1 MAEMNSTNLN
11 QTKNPDEEDSQFNRL
26 YDEVF
31 GITDKQTELE
41 PIQKEESQFDRLY
54 NEVFTP
60 QESLEEPTQK
70 TIAEGFE
77 EELSLDKWK
86 NSFKQSIASPLQ
98 GLKETADVFGY
109 KKTAE
114 FLNSISPEVDEN
126 YESAGYR
133 FMNPKEDDFNILG
146 FSPQYFPRAIAEQAG
161 QLAGSIAT
169 SVAGAAIGT
178 GLGGRF
184 GPKGAA
190 IGSAIGR
197 YGGPFLFEAM
207 QIAGP
212 TIRERAKNNGREE
225 PTWDD
230 ITGGLATAAG
240 SGALNALAQKFLPGG
255 DAAVEPLIKRLITSG
270 AAEGGTEGLQ
280 ALLQQ
285 AGGTA
290 FTEAGLKLELKQA
303 IGEGLIGVGAGTGA
317 TAIEA
322 GASNIIEK
330 VKGKKETEIVEDVE
344 ATKPTISV
352 PATTGPL
359 AIREGET
366 QEQYQERIDNLP
378 LEEKQTFEKELPSP
392 VIEEEKKG
400 RVQVAVPTAVRAE
413 EEAELTA
420 KLAAKRKEEASKLFV
435 KPESITPTLEVM
447 EAEALKEDQRK
458 DKIITGTEVDPT
470 KTATER
476 LKNKREELQQKNI
489 PSRALEVVEN
499 QIDQAKPSAIPAAKT
514 ADDILAEKR
523 EFFDRQDIEPIT
535 IDDTELSN
543 LKKVADNSADDSII
557 GDLKN
562 KGYIYEVED
571 QIVITE
577 PARRAMGPD
586 APPSERDRLREIRD
600 QFEVSDR
607 QLNETTNEQLVAGIR
622 VSNSVIPRLEGIK
635 RERAEATRARMQE
648 ELLRRSQTPVESK
661 AGPRFVIDQMALTG
675 IGNIF
680 DATTFVANK
689 IDTARQARRD
699 VRMNYVNPE
708 TGKSLQVTGF
718 NKGQRKIQV
727 YDESADANQ
736 EIPIGDLVSGKGYLE
751 VFSKAESRSRKGEEI
766 NEPITRQYDPI
777 PVQAREG
784 EVEIADIESTP
795 LTEEGFT
802 AVEGNENEAGRKK
815 RILDQADA
823 TNGGN
828 FLSNMVKKGGTKSKI
843 AGLILK
849 AGFGN
854 ANIRVGRFGITSDE
868 NKRFAGVYRP
878 DTNEILI
885 NLDEKDSYTD
895 QDGNHD
901 VESTLLHE
909 LGHAAFVNKLAN
921 KEALDPAESKALR
934 DLTDIYNNFNKK
946 YKDAGLTGNTKNAL
960 NNLFEFA
967 SEILVNPEV
976 QSLVRDIQPEQ
987 GFLQK
992 ALQYILNF
1000 VQGKEIN
1007 PYNEVSRAWQA
1018 LNTLADKP
1026 RVLPRAETKP
1036 LASTPFAVSME
1047 SMPGASTK
1055 VLGWLHTSSPEVRRE
1070 FHNAFLKAMTNQRTG
1085 ENLIIKAMKD
1095 MGLIDYDVDLS
1106 DPKVSTYIND
1116 ELIQEFNL
1124 TTSVSGFKTKADAE
1138 LFGLI
1143 YGKYALQEAI
1153 SGYAGVQNGPMD
1165 GFSFDYGRPLSKKE
1179 WQDVLR
1185 TIKQTLSNARL
1196 ENAETLTKELFAPYP
1211 TENGYDLVSLGFD
1224 PAITTDILNDIVDN
1238 LSELNARVNPESNGI
1253 VEFKADTLFK
1263 SNDWKKQKK
1272 GQSYEREIK
1281 NTIKQKEGITES
1293 ESRTRS
1299 SDLLKRLDSSLA
1311 PRLRKLYDG
1320 YSARADK
1327 ETKAKVKP
1335 REFRSPALTDTAED
1349 IKSRTIAGTPVGTRS
1364 PTAKKA
1370 TESGVDPNSVIDL
1383 KAARRDPRTYKR
1395 NALLLTQY
1403 PHIAK
1408 EFPELSNRFKE
1419 ISKPLTDIESAIE
1432 QDKIRLNTL
1441 KENLKVELAK
1451 EKGIAKS
1458 KIKGKDIE
1466 DAIAKDNKKTSETL
1480 RPIVNEIK
1488 ELESRIAANKV
1499 EKKGISA
1506 VVNKQLDEYVMAAD
1520 IPIELADKIY
1530 ETMVGV
1536 AKSNLRTLFDLF
1548 PADLIKIAKLWY
1560 DGANILAQEFAGR
1573 FNTNLNRASAV
1584 LAVFSPQK
1592 DWFMNISLA
1601 ERAMEIWNTKQDTEW
1616 DAEMSK
1622 QYLRRAG
1629 DPEEIISDDGTITYE
1644 KGAQPIKN
1652 EDGEIV
1658 GWKNWKDE
1666 QAAAKREEAVLEL
1679 KKMEGKKL
1687 KDLSPRHQS
1696 RFIRMY
1702 AETKFPASYN
1712 MYSPNGTKL
1721 GLAKTDKGAD
1731 KKVAWGGYNTI
1742 DKAIAILSAS
1752 PENEMQVISD
1762 SLGEQHKVRSFY
1774 NNIVDPQNES
1784 GAVTMDTH
1792 AIAALTLMP
1801 LSGASREV
1809 TQNFGGGGTTKSSL
1823 VGANGLYAAFAEA
1836 YRQLAPELSKEFGID
1851 YLPREIQSVT
1861 WEAIRMLFPA
1871 KWKSNKTNVQGV
1883 RDIWKQYEQGTKSIE
1898 QVRNAI
1904 FELAKGKSIARATAE
1919 AKANGEGLGRPDWAT
1934 DTEFG
1939 IDNLGRQRKAD
1950 DTGRL
1955 PEGRRDTDGA
1965 GRSARGR
1972 RGVEP
1977 TTRVVSRP
1985 TEGGEP
1991 GAVLTEFRSPA
2002 SPSESKQFPNSPKKA
2017 YTQALWPRG
2026 LRWVFGKLTKDI
2038 RRVRE
2043 KFKGKKELLKFRMD
2057 TIPVRMKKAA
2067 ERDGVSWDSVSQT
2080 ASKAFAKSPDGP
2092 SIDQLEQATIK
2103 ATDATNEKL
2112 VKYVSRKLTKKESN
2126 AAKRI
2131 QSSEKVSYLE
2141 ALSRV
2146 VDPEKFQQILDYSR
2160 KQFKTEKNVQLLEI
2174 NRANRERAI
2183 KEAQNALNSLPP
2195 NLKGIVLEIRNEIES
2210 LTNGAVRDGII
2221 GADAKI
2227 VLSVNPEGEVIF
2239 TLPKELQ
2246 KSSPRYGLATIE
2258 FSSDLDK
2265 VAYILANDAVKQSK
2279 GAAKFRKA
2287 IEDVGLKL
2295 NDVIAHGVK
2304 VKDALKDLAGGKTPT
2319 KETELSL
2326 PTQEFTGAIPK
2337 VTKTTAETD
2346 TKPQLTKPVSK
2357 VKVEELYW
2365 ASLDKDFLDS
2375 LKLDKDTIDKLVQF
2389 IQNVYKSNRA
2399 DQILEEIG
2407 QPVNPEIAEILG
2419 IDVEDGIVK
2428 TYSRSEAEEI
2438 AVAEKGEDF
2447 FNNLITRFLNDIK
2460 TPNKAFENLAKDLL
2474 MTEDQVLSGIPKIL
2488 KDALKPLDDAGLKYV
2503 ELMAKV
2509 GNSMMNRNMFEEMRD
2524 QLLSMGWAY
2533 DPETWNTDTQGAPP
2547 ADFMSLSEF
2556 DNKDQN
2562 LMRLIPGFMSTF
2574 SKLKVDPLFVRGV
2587 IEEMAPTDVNMS
2599 GINKALNYGNV
2610 IAQLGLTAYD
2620 TIRGTVRQFLGGPL
2634 FLINSGNIISDY
2646 PKAFMTALAAFR
2658 KGSKDPEL
2666 LAYVEKAVSLNLVDQ
2681 NIDIR
2686 RIEDAAKGWNDQD
2699 INTLNGI
2706 DKIIYK
2712 PTKQFLKWMTDFAKR
2727 TFTFPDN
2734 FFRLVIWEAEKMTLR
2749 KAFPNMSENEIDI
2762 LAADRAKESAPT
2774 YDRMISLGE
2783 RLRRPGYQNAIGA
2796 FIGFGAETVRVMG
2809 SSGMLAKQDMM
2820 SGNPTL
2826 KLAGIRRTLGMFTA
2840 YAGLAV
2846 MAKVITNLFGVGD
2859 DEEESLRRG
2868 LKFAKNEDLIIWRNE
2883 KTGELEYVSMSFLN
2897 PFSGFTSGAARA
2909 FRNGYYMDETEDW
2922 HLRVLNSI
2930 ASGFAESF
2938 GGYLDLNVFT
2948 SQLADTLSNKDGRV
2962 WYPSDS
2968 NIVKFGKGMLNI
2980 SEVLIPASLRRLPE
2994 LYNALTDDNKSNVSA
3009 LLNNLAVKSRS
3020 YNPEKGLN
3028 YQLREA
3034 SGKIYGEGGKGGI
3047 NSIFRE
3053 TVLADNITEEEFRA
3067 AYKDANDRL
3076 YKQLYNASVSYKDS
3090 LVLGVSTEK
3099 ADDIVDDVN
3108 FNKEMKEGIRTGIIP
3123 KFNASESTLNLID
3136 KKFPERIEWYNK
3148 IYEEEME
3155 SFNLYRDSM
3164 ML

>member
-60 QESLEEPTQK
+60 QEPVEEPTQK

-98 GLKETADVFGY
+98 GIKETADVFGY
-109 KKTAE
+109 KRTAKTLE
-114 FLNSISPEVDEN
+114 SITPEVDEN
-126 YESAGYR
+126 FESAGYR
-133 FMNPKEDDFNILG
+133 FMNPKEEDYSILG
-146 FSPQYFPRAIAEQAG
+146 FSPQYFPRALVEQAG

-178 GLGGRF
+178 SLGTRL

-190 IGSAIGR
+190 VGGAIGR
-197 YGGPFLFEAM
+197 YGGPFLFEAI

-212 TIRERAKNNGREE
+212 TIRERAKNNDREE

-290 FTEAGLKLELKQA
+290 FTEAGLKLEPKQA
-303 IGEGLIGVGAGTGA
+303 IGEGLIGAGAGTTA
-317 TAIEA
+317 TAVEA
-322 GASNIIEK
+322 GATSIAK
-330 VKGKKETEIVEDVE
+330 RVKGKEEIQTEEDVE

-366 QEQYQERIDNLP
+366 QEQYQERIDNLT
-378 LEEKQTFEKELPSP
+378 LEEKQTFERQLPSP

-400 RVQVAVPTAVRAE
+400 RVQVAIPAAVRAE
-413 EEAELTA
+413 EEAQ
-420 KLAAKRKEEASKLFV
+420 LAAKRKEEASKLFV

-447 EAEALKEDQRK
+447 EREAVREDQRK
-458 DKIITGTEVDPT
+458 DKIITGTEVDAT
-470 KTATER
+470 KSATER
-476 LKNKREELQQKNI
+476 LKNKRAELEQKNI
-489 PSRALEVVEN
+489 PSQALKVVEN
-499 QIDQAKPSAIPAAKT
+499 QIDQAKPSAIPAVKT

-543 LKKVADNSADDSII
+543 LKKVADNTADDSII

-571 QIVITE
+571 QVVITE

-586 APPSERDRLREIRD
+586 APPSERDRLKEIRD

-607 QLNETTNEQLVAGIR
+607 QLNETSNQQLISGIK
-622 VSNSVIPRLEGIK
+622 VTNSVIPRLEGIK
-635 RERAEATRARMQE
+635 RERAEASRARMQE

-675 IGNIF
+675 IGNIL

-689 IDTARQARRD
+689 IDTARQARKD

-727 YDESADANQ
+727 YDESTDANQ
-736 EIPIGDLVSGKGYLE
+736 EIPMGDLVSGKGYLE

-777 PVQAREG
+777 PTQAREG
-784 EVEIADIESTP
+784 EVEIADVESTP

-802 AVEGNENEAGRKK
+802 ESKGNENEAGRKK

-828 FLSNMVKKGGTKSKI
+828 FLSNMVKKGGTKGKI
-843 AGLILK
+843 AGLVLK

-868 NKRFAGVYRP
+868 GKRFAGLYRP

-885 NLDEKDSYTD
+885 NLDESDSYTD

-946 YKDAGLTGNTKNAL
+946 YKDANLTGNTKNAL

-967 SEILVNPEV
+967 SEIIVNPDV

-987 GFLQK
+987 GLLQK

-1026 RVLPRAETKP
+1026 RVLPRTETEAK
-1036 LASTPFAVSME
+1036 ASTPFAVSME

-1070 FHNAFLKAMTNQRTG
+1070 FHNAFLKAMTNTRTG

-1116 ELIQEFNL
+1116 ALIQEYNL

-1153 SGYAGVQNGPMD
+1153 SGYAGTSNGLMD

-1185 TIKQTLSNARL
+1185 TIRQTLSNAGL
-1196 ENAETLTKELFAPYP
+1196 ENAETLTKDVFAPYP

-1224 PAITTDILNDIVDN
+1224 PTITTDILNDIVDN
-1238 LSELNARVNPESNGI
+1238 LSELNARVNPESKSV

-1272 GQSYEREIK
+1272 GEKYEREIR

-1364 PTAKKA
+1364 PTAVKA

-1383 KAARRDPRTYKR
+1383 KAARKDPRTYKR

-1403 PHIAK
+1403 SHIAK

-1432 QDKIRLNTL
+1432 QDKTRLNTL
-1441 KENLKVELAK
+1441 KENLKVALAK
-1451 EKGIAKS
+1451 EKGIVKS

-1466 DAIAKDNKKTSETL
+1466 NVIAQENKKTSETL

-1488 ELESRIAANKV
+1488 DLESRIAANKA

-1506 VVNKQLDEYVMAAD
+1506 VVNKQLDGYVMAAD

-1548 PADLIKIAKLWY
+1548 PADLVKIAKLWY

-1601 ERAMEIWNTKQDTEW
+1601 ERAMEIWNTQQDTEW

-1622 QYLRRAG
+1622 QYLKRAG

-1644 KGAQPIKN
+1644 KGAQPIIDDN
-1652 EDGEIV
+1652 GEII

-1687 KDLSPRHQS
+1687 KDLPPKHQS

-1702 AETKFPASYN
+1702 AETKFPSSYN

-1721 GLAKTDKGAD
+1721 GFAKTDKGAD

-1774 NNIVDPQNES
+1774 NNIVDPQNKS

-1809 TQNFGGGGTTKSSL
+1809 TQNFGGGGTTKSSI

-1836 YRQLAPELSKEFGID
+1836 YRQLAPELSKDFGID

-1904 FELAKGKSIARATAE
+1904 FELAKGKSIARASAE

-1955 PEGRRDTDGA
+1955 PEGGRDTDGA
-1965 GRSARGR
+1965 GRPARGR
-1972 RGVEP
+1972 RGTEP
-1977 TTRVVSRP
+1977 TTAVVSGL
-1985 TEGGEP
+1985 TEGGES

-2026 LRWVFGKLTKDI
+2026 TRWLFGKLTKDI
-2038 RRVRE
+2038 RRARE
-2043 KFKGKKELLKFRMD
+2043 KFKGKKEVLKFRMD

-2067 ERDGVSWDSVSQT
+2067 ERDGVSWSSISQT
-2080 ASKAFAKSPDGP
+2080 ASKAYAKSPDGP
-2092 SIDQLEQATIK
+2092 SIDQLEQASIK
-2103 ATDATNEKL
+2103 ATDASNEKL

-2126 AAKRI
+2126 DVKRV

-2141 ALSRV
+2141 ALSTV

-2160 KQFKTEKNVQLLEI
+2160 TQFKREKNVQLLEI
-2174 NRANRERAI
+2174 NKANRERAI
-2183 KEAQNALNSLPP
+2183 KEAQDSLNSLPP
-2195 NLKGIVLEIRNEIES
+2195 NLKRVVLEVRNEIES
-2210 LTNGAVRDGII
+2210 YTNGAIKDGVI
-2221 GADAKI
+2221 GSDAKI

-2246 KSSPRYGLATIE
+2246 KSSPRYGRATIE
-2258 FSSDLDK
+2258 FASDLDK

-2279 GAAKFRKA
+2279 GAEKFRKA
-2287 IEDVGLKL
+2287 IESVGLKL

-2304 VKDALKDLAGGKTPT
+2304 VKEALKDLAGGKTPT

-2326 PTQEFTGAIPK
+2326 STQEFTGAVPK

-2357 VKVEELYW
+2357 LKVEEIYW

-2375 LKLDKDTIDKLVQF
+2375 LKLDRDTINKLVQF

-2399 DQILEEIG
+2399 DQILEEVG
-2407 QPVNPEIAEILG
+2407 QPVDPRIAEILG
-2419 IDVEDGIVK
+2419 IDVEDGIAK
-2428 TYSRSEAEEI
+2428 TYSRSQAEQ
-2438 AVAEKGEDF
+2438 VAISEKDETF
-2447 FNNLITRFLNDIK
+2447 FKNLITRFLNDIK

-2503 ELMAKV
+2503 ELMAQI
-2509 GNSMMNRNMFEEMRD
+2509 GNSMMNRNMFEDMRN
-2524 QLLSMGWAY
+2524 QLLNMGWAY
-2533 DPETWNTDTQGAPP
+2533 DPATWDVDTQGAPP
-2547 ADFMSLSEF
+2547 ADFKTLEEFSEKEKSLIR
-2556 DNKDQN
+2556 
-2562 LMRLIPGFMSTF
+2562 MIPGFMSTF
-2574 SKLKVDPLFVRGV
+2574 SKLKVDPIFVEGV
-2587 IEEMAPTDVNMS
+2587 IDEMAPTDVNMS
-2599 GINKALNYGNV
+2599 GVNKALNVGNV

-2620 TIRGTVRQFLGGPL
+2620 VIRGTVRQFLGGPL
-2634 FLINSGNIISDY
+2634 FLIHNGHIISSPQVY
-2646 PKAFMTALAAFR
+2646 KESFLTALAAF
-2658 KGSKDPEL
+2658 KKDSKDPER
-2666 LAYVEKAVSLNLVDQ
+2666 LAYVEEAISLNLIDQ

-2686 RIEDAAKGWNDQD
+2686 RIEDAAKGWGNQD

-2706 DKIIYK
+2706 DKILYR
-2712 PTKQFLKWMTDFAKR
+2712 PTKEFTKWLTDFAKR

-2734 FFRLVIWEAEKMTLR
+2734 FFRLVAWEAEKIIVR
-2749 KAFPNMSENEIDI
+2749 KAFPNMSEKEIST
-2762 LAADRAKESAPT
+2762 LAADRAKESMPT
-2774 YDRMISLGE
+2774 YDRMLRLGE
-2783 RLRRPGYQNAIGA
+2783 KLRRPGYQNAIGA
-2796 FIGFGAETVRVMG
+2796 FIGFGAETARVTG
-2809 SSGMLAKQDMM
+2809 SNGMLAKQDMM

-2826 KLAGIRRTLGMFTA
+2826 KLAGIRRTLGIATA
-2840 YAGLAV
+2840 YAGLP
-2846 MAKVITNLFGVGD
+2846 ILSLIISRLNDISD
-2859 DEEESLRRG
+2859 DEEDSLRRG
-2868 LKFAKNEDLIIWRNE
+2868 LKFAKNEDLVIWRNE
-2883 KTGELEYVSMSFLN
+2883 KTGELEYVSMSFIN
-2897 PFSGFTSGAARA
+2897 AFSGFTSGLYRA
-2909 FRNGYYMDETEDW
+2909 LRNGFNMDETEDW

-2938 GGYLDLNVFT
+2938 GGYLDLNIFT
-2948 SQLADTLSNKDGRV
+2948 SQLFDTLSNKDGRV

-2968 NIVKFGKGMLNI
+2968 NIVKFGKGIWNI
-2980 SEVLIPASLRRLPE
+2980 SQVLIPASLRRLPE
-2994 LYNALTDDNKSNVSA
+2994 LYDTLTDDKQAKTSA
-3009 LLNNLAVKSRS
+3009 LLNNLAIKSRS

-3034 SGKIYGEGGKGGI
+3034 SAKIYGEGGKGGI

-3053 TVLADNITEEEFRA
+3053 TALADDVTEEEFRA

-3090 LVLGVSTEK
+3090 LVLGVSVEK
-3099 ADDIVDDVN
+3099 SDDIVDDVN

-3136 KKFPERIEWYNK
+3136 KKYPERIEWYNK
-3148 IYEEEME
+3148 IYDEEME